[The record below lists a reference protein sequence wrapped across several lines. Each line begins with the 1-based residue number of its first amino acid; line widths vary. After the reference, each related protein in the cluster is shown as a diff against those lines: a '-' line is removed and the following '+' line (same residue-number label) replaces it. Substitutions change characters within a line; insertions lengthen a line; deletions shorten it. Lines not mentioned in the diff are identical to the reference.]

1 MANKTTA
8 QPNMDVY
15 LVNYKLK
22 TFFLS
27 MANSYCSIPV
37 HSFYFACGGADL
49 HRKLCAIAFVVS
61 LVGCQVKLFGR
72 KILKRFKLQV
82 GIM

>member
-8 QPNMDVY
+8 QLNLDVY

-37 HSFYFACGGADL
+37 NSFKFIL
-49 HRKLCAIAFVVS
+49 HAVV
-61 LVGCQVKLFGR
+61 QT
-72 KILKRFKLQV
+72 FKESYVQ
-82 GIM
+82 